1 MTKDLSY
8 AIVFYRRI
16 IKMTMVIYFDK
27 NIQEE

>member
-27 NIQEE
+27 NIQ